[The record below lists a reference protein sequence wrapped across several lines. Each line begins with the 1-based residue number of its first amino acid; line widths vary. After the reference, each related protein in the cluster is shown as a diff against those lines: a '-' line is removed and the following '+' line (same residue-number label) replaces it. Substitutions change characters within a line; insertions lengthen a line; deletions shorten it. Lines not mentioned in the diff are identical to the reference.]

1 MASHANGPGTTGENW
16 DTLGGS
22 DPGGREDEISGPAP
36 EGTSDTLGGSD
47 PGGREDEISD
57 PATA

>member
-22 DPGGREDEISGPAP
+22 DPGGREDEIS
-36 EGTSDTLGGSD
+36 
-47 PGGREDEISD
+47 D